1 MGLNVYDELCKIW
14 DNISTDQKV
23 KDLHFDIRVHKKLLD
38 IFQVGDYYYF
48 ILNVRKSLFE
58 LVSPEASKVLGYPA
72 EMIDLPFFVSLIH
85 PEDLPY
91 FLNFESAV
99 ESFFSNISGERL
111 FKYKVQ
117 YDYRV
122 KKADGS
128 YIRVLN
134 QIIIIHHDM
143 DDVRTFVVNTDIT
156 HLKKEPTPIISFV
169 GLEGE
174 PSYMNVD
181 VKDIFKTT
189 KYLFTRREKD
199 ILRSL
204 AKGMSSTEISETLNI
219 SKHTVDVHRKN
230 MLKKTGAKSTSEIIG
245 IAFNNGWV

>member
-14 DNISTDQKV
+14 DNINTDEKV

-48 ILNVRKSLFE
+48 ILNVRKSMFE
-58 LVSPEASKVLGYPA
+58 LVSPEAAKVLGYPP
-72 EMIDLPFFVSLIH
+72 EMINLPFFVSLIH
-85 PEDLPY
+85 PEDLPF
-91 FLNFESAV
+91 FLNFEAAV
-99 ESFFSNISGERL
+99 ENFFAKISGEKL

-122 KKADGS
+122 RKADGS
-128 YIRVLN
+128 YIRILN
-134 QIIIIHHDM
+134 QIIIIQHEA
-143 DDVRTFVVNTDIT
+143 DDVRTFVINTDIT
-156 HLKKEPTPIISFV
+156 HLKKEPKPIISFI

-181 VKDIFKTT
+181 VKDIFRPT

-204 AKGMSSTEISETLNI
+204 AKGMNSVEISETLNI

-230 MLKKTGAKSTSEIIG
+230 MLKKTGAKSTNEIIG

>member
-14 DNISTDQKV
+14 DNINTDEKV

-48 ILNVRKSLFE
+48 ILNVRKSMFE
-58 LVSPEASKVLGYPA
+58 LVSPEASKVLGYPP
-72 EMIDLPFFVSLIH
+72 EMINLPFFVSLIH
-85 PEDLPY
+85 PEDLPF
-91 FLNFESAV
+91 FLNFEAAV
-99 ESFFSNISGERL
+99 ENFFAKISGEKL

-122 KKADGS
+122 RKADGT
-128 YIRVLN
+128 YIRILN
-134 QIIIIHHDM
+134 QIIIIQHEA

-156 HLKKEPTPIISFV
+156 HLKKEPKPIISFI

-181 VKDIFKTT
+181 VKDIFRPT

-204 AKGMSSTEISETLNI
+204 AKGMNSVEISEALNI

-230 MLKKTGAKSTSEIIG
+230 MLKKTGAKSTNEIIG